1 MYKPFRA
8 LLLLSGLVIGSHV
21 QAQQLANSPY
31 SRFGVG
37 DVVQG
42 TGGVRNFGMGN
53 VGIATAS
60 LGAVND
66 INPALLY
73 YNNMVTFEAAVISE
87 LKKLEDRTD
96 SQVDGKTN
104 LNYLAL
110 SIPITSRWTASV
122 GLKPYSRV
130 NYNTIFTSPVLNPST
145 GSTVATSYT
154 EYRGSGG
161 LNEVHFSHGVSL
173 APGLTIGAA
182 GSYIF
187 GTIEKDASTILV
199 ENGETDISAVQKAL
213 VHSTTKYSGFM
224 FKGGTHYRRKL
235 ADKWNVGV
243 GATYTA
249 QSVLDADRQVSQERR
264 RVDESIVSQVL
275 VDSLGGYST
284 LPQNLQVGLAL
295 DNAKNLVMGLDF
307 ASYKGSEFR
316 GFSSEKNAGRQEL
329 GDGYRI
335 GLGGEFT
342 PDAGSVSSYLK
353 RMTYRVGGY
362 YSANEVMASTG
373 VQEVKDMGLTW
384 GFTLPLG
391 RGVRPPDYT
400 QALVNTSF
408 AVGRL
413 EGKQTELEELYFRVN
428 LGINFNSRWFIKRK
442 FD

>member
-53 VGIATAS
+53 VGVATANLS
-60 LGAVND
+60 TIND

-73 YNNMVTFEAAVISE
+73 YNNTVTFEAAVISE
-87 LKKLEDRTD
+87 LKKLEDRTA

-110 SIPITSRWTASV
+110 SIPVSRRWTMAV

-130 NYNTIFTSPVLNPST
+130 NYSTIFISPVLDPST
-145 GSTVATSYT
+145 GNRVAQSYT

-173 APGLTIGAA
+173 APGFTIGAA

-187 GTIEKDASTILV
+187 GTTERDASTILV
-199 ENGETDISAVQKAL
+199 EEGETDITAVQKAL
-213 VHSTTKYSGFM
+213 VHNATKYTGFM
-224 FKGGTHYRRKL
+224 FKGGTHFRRKL
-235 ADKWNVGV
+235 TGDWNLGA
-243 GATYTA
+243 GATYTL

-264 RVDESIVSQVL
+264 RVDESIVSQVFT
-275 VDSLGGYST
+275 DSLGGYTT
-284 LPQNLQVGLAL
+284 LPQSYQIGLAL
-295 DNAKNLVMGLDF
+295 DNAKNFVLGLDF
-307 ASYKGSEFR
+307 SSYQGSDFR
-316 GFSSEKNAGRQEL
+316 GFSSERNGGRQEL
-329 GDGYRI
+329 GNGYRI
-335 GLGGEFT
+335 GLGGELT
-342 PDAGSVSSYLK
+342 PDGGSVTSYLK
-353 RMTYRVGGY
+353 RVTYRLGGY
-362 YSANEVMASTG
+362 YSKNEVIATSG
-373 VQEVKDMGLTW
+373 PDEVKDMGLTW

-400 QALVNTSF
+400 QALINTSF

-413 EGKQTELEELYFRVN
+413 EGQKAELEEMYFRVN